1 MEPMNTDH
9 PSMQHRRP
17 RGPRRPGN
25 PRQRGAAAILAMMF
39 LVIFSALAAAMA
51 IVSEGNLIV
60 ADSNL
65 RVSRSLAAA
74 ETGVQYMTYRINLA
88 ANQIT
93 TKKGY
98 IDATTAQTLWAN
110 FRDELQDQFDGQS
123 HNLAE
128 PSLVDGVLTIGPVAT
143 GPNSPSFTATLEPH
157 PIAGEDYNSVYYQ
170 RPPYNDVKY
179 FSPVISNTN
188 KLDERWVRLRVQAT
202 DKSQSAP
209 ITRSIQMDFKIEKK
223 IKYAVLSKSRVM
235 IGRNVLIEGPI
246 GSRFTETDLQHGH
259 PVQMESDFIGLDPDT
274 SADGLDAQ
282 LQVFRNTLGVNDR
295 NGDNRIDITNA
306 AETDSIINPAQY
318 DANGDGFIDDYDFFL
333 KKFDDNGDKAI
344 SSTELETSTSLT
356 RQQLL
361 ELIDTFGNPNRE
373 GYGDGIIDNKDQ
385 YTKIRGEILITAN
398 LQGWLDGA
406 ANGQYQ
412 DYLQGPIT
420 PSYQQNPLTFGAA
433 ENEVAQFGP
442 EDFDV
447 SYFKDKT
454 DPAITAGVKSLAQQ
468 ATESIENADPN
479 ATTQPQITQTDAPE
493 AVPYGSA
500 HPYDYYNRPVYKN
513 MTFCDVQIP
522 KGTNALF
529 ENCTF
534 IGVTFVDTETNNTD
548 EFYNYNGM
556 MDENGNYIHRDKNVS
571 VVDPITGV
579 TTEVSGND
587 PNFSTKNLSNNIRFE
602 SCKFEGAVVSNAP
615 TAYTQVRN
623 KINFT
628 GNTQFADM
636 TSQAE
641 TPHLSASERELY
653 RRSTILA
660 PHMSVEM
667 GTFVGAVDANE
678 KINLSGTIVA
688 GIVDMRGDIK
698 INGTLLTTFL
708 PVSDTGPVIGDSSPH
723 FNTTLGYFASAEGDL
738 EAERPDIGLGKIR
751 IRYDPTLP
759 LPDGITAPISLTPMR
774 ATYFEGGAN

>member
-1 MEPMNTDH
+1 MNTPMH
-9 PSMQHRRP
+9 TTPSRRP
-17 RGPRRPGN
+17 RNPRRPGN

-39 LVIFSALAAAMA
+39 LVIFSGLAAAMA

-74 ETGVQYMTYRINLA
+74 ETGVRYMTYRMNVVAKDVTTPKGVIN
-88 ANQIT
+88 
-93 TKKGY
+93 
-98 IDATTAQTLWAN
+98 ATVADELWEE
-110 FRDELQDQFDGQS
+110 FRDKLQTSFTGQDHS
-123 HNLAE
+123 DVA
-128 PSLVDGVLTIGPVAT
+128 PTVVDGVLTIGPILT
-143 GPNSPSFTATLEPH
+143 GPNSPSFTATLTPH
-157 PIAGEDYNSVYYQ
+157 PILPLETYNSAYYN
-170 RPPYNDVKY
+170 RPPFNDTDY
-179 FSPVISNTN
+179 FNPVVSSSNP
-188 KLDERWVRLRVQAT
+188 LDERWVRLRVTAT
-202 DKSQSAP
+202 DTSQASP

-223 IKYAVLSKSRVM
+223 IRYAVLSKSRVM
-235 IGRNVLIEGPI
+235 IGRNVMIEGPI
-246 GSRFTETDLQHGH
+246 GSRFTETNLEHGH
-259 PVQMESDFIGLDPDT
+259 PIQMESDFLGVDPDQ

-282 LQVFRNTLGVNDR
+282 LAVFRNTLSINDR
-295 NGDNRIDITNA
+295 NGDNRIDVTNA
-306 AETDSIINPAQY
+306 SETDSIVNPAQY
-318 DANGDGFIDDYDFFL
+318 DTNGDGFIDDYDFFL
-333 KKFDDNGDKAI
+333 KKFDANNDKAL
-344 SSTELETSTSLT
+344 SATELDTNTYVS
-356 RQQLL
+356 RRQLL

-373 GYGDGIIDNKDQ
+373 GYGDGVIDEKDQ
-385 YTKIRGEILITAN
+385 YTKIKGEILISASM
-398 LQGWLDGA
+398 QGWEAGA
-406 ANGQYQ
+406 AHGQYQ
-412 DYLQGPIT
+412 DYLQGAIT
-420 PSYQQNPLTFGAA
+420 PGYQQNPLTFNAS
-433 ENEVAQFGP
+433 ENDVAQFGP
-442 EDFDV
+442 EDFDITT
-447 SYFKDKT
+447 FKNKATGVLADQAAA
-454 DPAITAGVKSLAQQ
+454 AIAA
-468 ATESIENADPN
+468 ADPDASN
-479 ATTQPQITQTDAPE
+479 VPQLSQTSSPE

-500 HPYDYYNRPVYKN
+500 YPYDYYNRPIYKN
-513 MTFCDVQIP
+513 MTFTNVTIP

-534 IGVTFVDTETNNTD
+534 IGVTFVDTEVYNTD
-548 EFYNYNGM
+548 EFFNYNGM
-556 MDENGNYIHRDKNVS
+556 MDANGNYLHRDKNVTI
-571 VVDPITGV
+571 VNPITSV

-587 PNFSTKNLSNNIRFE
+587 PNQSTKNFGNNLRFD

-628 GNTQFADM
+628 GDTQFADM

-641 TPHLSASERELY
+641 TPNLSASERELY

-667 GTFVGAVDANE
+667 GTFVGAADSNE

-698 INGTLLTTFL
+698 INGTLLTTFE
-708 PVSDTGPVIGDSSPH
+708 PKSNEGPVIGESSPF
-723 FNTTLGYFASAEGDL
+723 FNTTLGYFASTEGDL